1 MKRLTNALVLCLL
14 LGFVGSARS
23 ELVLLENGGIL
34 DTLYG
39 LDNVVEIHEDQL
51 WINSGQGSA
60 AAQAKWAGYVQH
72 FGYLP
77 GASAQDF
84 EYLFAVSANG
94 YLAGSPSA
102 EMPVADTGEVFRFA
116 DFPGSLTV
124 WSSRDDDNADDSDHM
139 KTFLITGGDSAGN
152 YAICWEDLP
161 DLGDRDYQDLV
172 VEVSGVTPVPEPATV
187 ALLGLSSIV
196 LIRRRHA

>member
-1 MKRLTNALVLCLL
+1 MKRLIGILVVCLL
-14 LGFVGSARS
+14 SSVVGSTRG

-39 LDNVVEIHEDQL
+39 LDNIVEIHEDQY

-77 GASAQDF
+77 GISDDDF

-102 EMPVADTGEVFRFA
+102 AMPVADTGEVFRFA
-116 DFPGSLTV
+116 DFPGSLTL
-124 WSSRDDDNADDSDHM
+124 WSSQADDNTDNSDHM

-187 ALLGLSSIV
+187 ALLGLSSVV
-196 LIRRRHA
+196 LIRRRRV